1 MLVGLYAS
9 LVIYVRNHRHVVGA
23 NQYMPQFQLW
33 PKILRAKNTASS
45 SKRFMCQRLWDSDHS
60 PKVGMPSHTAHRPP
74 VDASVVT
81 TTRDV
86 TKPRGTPGW
95 RDFSGTASELRCS
108 RGGPRCA
115 NGPKSTPSKWLE
127 IQPNCSG
134 RMCSKLSSL
143 KRHREDKLAAERA
156 SPLLLV
162 EAHSQIR

>member
-1 MLVGLYAS
+1 MHW
-9 LVIYVRNHRHVVGA
+9 IYLIHEFHNFSWITEINELFHD
-23 NQYMPQFQLW
+23 
-33 PKILRAKNTASS
+33 ILIYWDAPSS
-45 SKRFMCQRLWDSDHS
+45 SKRFMCQRLWGSDHS

-74 VDASVVT
+74 VDASFVT

-127 IQPNCSG
+127 ISAKNCSG